1 MPCCLIDFMP
11 YFYTMNAAKIQ
22 LSAEELSLVQNAGWL
37 LTKNTIIEKV
47 YALFGDIAHGVRGQ
61 CTATPC
67 FLPPAVLEP
76 SPKISKGEN
85 YKGLPWVMLDYP
97 RFFNRQDT
105 FAIRTMFWWGHF
117 FSVTLHLKGV
127 YKEKYQQQLLNNLPL
142 LKTHPFY
149 LCISGEEWRHE
160 FEEDN
165 YTPLTQLNSSDV
177 ERILLA
183 NNFCKLSAKISLPQ
197 WNQSKALLLDLYET
211 IFTTMGVNYQ
221 AGETGLLPDKPTID
235 SDL

>member
-1 MPCCLIDFMP
+1 MP

-22 LSAEELSLVQNAGWL
+22 LSAEELSLVQNADWL

-47 YALFGDIAHGVRGQ
+47 FALFGDIAHEVRGHF
-61 CTATPC
+61 TAKAG
-67 FLPPAVLEP
+67 FLPAEVLEP

-97 RFFNRQDT
+97 RFFNRNDT
-105 FAIRTMFWWGHF
+105 LAIRTMFWWGHF
-117 FSVTLHLKGV
+117 FSVTLHLKGG
-127 YKEKYQQQLLNNLPL
+127 YKEKFRQQLLNNLPL
-142 LKTHPFY
+142 LKAHAFY

-211 IFTTMGVNYQ
+211 IITSMGINYYQ
-221 AGETGLLPDKPTID
+221 VGETGLLPDKPTID

>member
-1 MPCCLIDFMP
+1 MGV
-11 YFYTMNAAKIQ
+11 AKIQ

-47 YALFGDIAHGVRGQ
+47 YALFGEVAHELRGNFE
-61 CTATPC
+61 AGEGI
-67 FLPPAVLEP
+67 LPAEVLVP

-97 RFFNRQDT
+97 RFFNREDA

-117 FSVTLHLKGV
+117 FSVTLHVKGK
-127 YKEKYQQQLLNNLPL
+127 YKKQYQSTLLNNFSL
-142 LKTHPFY
+142 LAQKQFY
-149 LCISGEEWRHE
+149 ICVSAEEWRHE

-165 YTPLTQLNSSDV
+165 YKLLTQLNSSAV
-177 ERILLA
+177 EEILLA

-197 WNQSKALLLDLYET
+197 WNQSKELLIDLHET
-211 IFTTMGVNYQ
+211 VI
-221 AGETGLLPDKPTID
+221 KSIIH
-235 SDL
+235 

>member
-1 MPCCLIDFMP
+1 
-11 YFYTMNAAKIQ
+11 MNAAKIQ

-47 YALFGDIAHGVRGQ
+47 FALFGDVAHQSQTRFSGIRDNFAAGNSI
-61 CTATPC
+61 
-67 FLPPAVLEP
+67 LPVEVLVP

-97 RFFNRQDT
+97 RFFNRQDA

-117 FSVTLHLKGV
+117 FSVTLHLKGKFKKQ
-127 YKEKYQQQLLNNLPL
+127 YEKNLLNNFSL
-142 LKTHPFY
+142 LATKQFFV
-149 LCISGEEWRHE
+149 CVSGEEWRHE

-165 YTPLTQLNSSDV
+165 YKPLTQLNSSDV
-177 ERILLA
+177 EEILLA

-197 WNQSKALLLDLYET
+197 WNQSKELLIDLQET
-211 IFTTMGVNYQ
+211 IIRSIFH
-221 AGETGLLPDKPTID
+221 
-235 SDL
+235 